1 MPWDVRTAEVHY
13 RHEFRAA
20 DGTGQLT
27 AHVFSAQGR
36 TGWIV
41 AEGCDLVAGAI
52 VPGGNPTAWKTA
64 REAADAAM
72 AVWQDSMRSLRAAL
86 APIEIE
92 DDPTDGEID
101 ELKADILRGW
111 VEKYGAEGVADRLA
125 TILPGITPEMA
136 ADCMLPPLVRVGDL
150 TDEQITEAAAYA
162 AWADTFGPRDDE
174 PAPDFTAY
182 ISDLD
187 RAKRR
192 ANP

>member
-1 MPWDVRTAEVHY
+1 MLDARSTAWEVQYEDVHY

-20 DGTGQLT
+20 RGGGRLT

-41 AEGCDLVAGAI
+41 AEGCDLIAGAI

-72 AVWQDSMRSLRAAL
+72 AACHARRVAAL
-86 APIEIE
+86 Q
-92 DDPTDGEID
+92 DDDVTDAEID
-101 ELKADILRGW
+101 DLKADILRSW
-111 VEKYGAEGVADRLA
+111 ADRYGAE
-125 TILPGITPEMA
+125 TIEARMKALRPRWESNPDDEPACGP
-136 ADCMLPPLVRVGDL
+136 GDL

-162 AWADTFGPRDDE
+162 AWADTFGPQDDE

-182 ISDLD
+182 TSDLD

-192 ANP
+192 ATP